1 MEMITENYG
10 YYGRRR
16 IYTNADVITAENIVD
31 EVNNALISHMKNLK
45 EEEYLYWYRRGIQP
59 ILERTKQI
67 REEICNKVTINNA
80 DMIVTFKD
88 GYFLTKPATYIS
100 RKEDE
105 TITNKVKELN
115 EYVKLSGKY
124 EVDNEVVDWFHT
136 VGLGVLYVDTND
148 EPGIPFKT
156 YALDPR
162 NACVAYSREPGN
174 EPVMA
179 IKIVI
184 QNKQI
189 KVDAITKDRFFRLEG
204 KKLSDQELEYGYAP
218 DVTAFNLRYVR
229 EEANVIGEIPIIEYT
244 YNKLRMGAFENVLSI
259 MDEINLVQSNRIDG
273 IEQFIQS
280 LMILFNCDLDEGQTA
295 ASIRKEGFIALKNSG
310 ENKAD
315 IKILNEQLDQSQ
327 TQVTLKDLYEQMLDK
342 AGVPSSV
349 RDSGSTSDN
358 VGAVYLRNGWAVA
371 DTCARN
377 TEDEFKQANAY
388 FDRIVLAILKKK
400 VGFDL
405 NRSDFE
411 LKIIRNDLNNLLIK
425 TQAAM
430 NMKELGFAPA
440 LAFERSGLSND
451 PLTDVEV
458 SKEYIA
464 TKWATT
470 LPEEE
475 GEVSQGNVQGN
486 YIKGYWRNRKGL
498 GSSTIESQK
507 DTDSGKGGES
517 DADKG

>member
-1 MEMITENYG
+1 MAEIITSG
-10 YYGRRR
+10 MGLYGRRR
-16 IYTNADVITAENIVD
+16 IYTNTDAITDDNVLE
-31 EVNNALISHMKNLK
+31 EVNNALKTHMENLK

-59 ILERTKQI
+59 ILDREKEI
-67 REEICNKVTINNA
+67 RKEICNKVTINNA

-105 TITNKVKELN
+105 EITNKVKELN
-115 EYVKLSGKY
+115 EYVNLSGKY
-124 EVDNEVVDWFHT
+124 EVDNQVVDWFHT
-136 VGLGVLYVDTND
+136 VGLGVLYVEPND
-148 EPGIPFKT
+148 EEDIPFRT

-162 NACVAYSREPGN
+162 SACVAYSREPGN
-174 EPVMA
+174 RPVMA

-189 KVDAITKDRFFRLEG
+189 KVDAITKDFFFRLEG
-204 KKLSDQELEYGYAP
+204 KSLSNEELEYGYAP
-218 DVTAFNLRYVR
+218 DVSMFNLRYVGK
-229 EEANVIGEIPIIEYT
+229 EANIVGEIPIVEYA

-280 LMILFNCDLDEGQTA
+280 LMILYNCDLDEGNTA
-295 ASIRKEGFIALKNSG
+295 AEIRKAGFVALKNSG

-342 AGVPSSV
+342 AGVPNSV
-349 RDSGSTSDN
+349 HDGGSTSDT
-358 VGAVYLRNGWAVA
+358 GSAVYLRNGWAVA

-388 FDRIVLAILKKK
+388 YDRIVLAILKKK

-411 LKIIRNDLNNLLIK
+411 LKIIRNDLSNLLVK

-458 SKEYIA
+458 SKEYIEKVWIGQQ
-464 TKWATT
+464 TEQQM
-470 LPEEE
+470 L
-475 GEVSQGNVQGN
+475 
-486 YIKGYWRNRKGL
+486 KGDPNAAVRN
-498 GSSTIESQK
+498 STEPK
-507 DTDSGKGGES
+507 DRTEGGEP
-517 DADKG
+517 DAAAD

>member
-1 MEMITENYG
+1 MSIISENCG

-16 IYTNADVITAENIVD
+16 IYTNTDVITADNVVA

-45 EEEYLYWYRRGIQP
+45 EEEYLYWYRKGMQP
-59 ILERTKQI
+59 ILERTKEV
-67 REEICNKVTINNA
+67 REEICNKVIINNA

-88 GYFLTKPATYIS
+88 GYFLTKPAAYIS

-105 TITNKVKELN
+105 DITEKVKELN
-115 EYVKLSGKY
+115 EYVHLSGKY
-124 EVDNEVVDWFHT
+124 EVDNQVVDWFHT
-136 VGLGVLYVDTND
+136 VGLGVLYVEPND
-148 EPGIPFKT
+148 EPGIPFRT

-162 NACVAYSREPGN
+162 NACVCYSREPGN
-174 EPVMA
+174 KPVMA

-184 QNKQI
+184 QDKQI
-189 KVDAITKDRFFRLEG
+189 KVDAITRDSFFRLEG
-204 KKLSDQELEYGYAP
+204 KKLSDNELEFGFMP
-218 DVTAFNLRYVR
+218 DVTAFNLRYVD
-229 EEANVIGEIPIIEYT
+229 EETNVVGEIPIVEYA

-259 MDEINLVQSNRIDG
+259 MDEINLVESNRIDG

-280 LMILFNCDLDEGQTA
+280 LMILYNCELDDGQTA
-295 ASIRKEGFIALKNSG
+295 NDIRKMGFIALKNSG
-310 ENKAD
+310 DNKAD
-315 IKILNEQLDQSQ
+315 LKILSEQLDQSQ
-327 TQVTLKDLYEQMLDK
+327 TQTTLDNLYEQMLDK

-358 VGAVYLRNGWAVA
+358 VGSVYLRNGWAVA

-377 TEDEFKQANAY
+377 TEDEFKTANAY
-388 FDRIVLAILKKK
+388 FDRIVLAILRRKL
-400 VGFDL
+400 GFNL

-458 SKEYIA
+458 SKEYINA
-464 TKWATT
+464 KW
-470 LPEEE
+470 L
-475 GEVSQGNVQGN
+475 GNAPVEPQN
-486 YIKGYWRNRKGL
+486 
-498 GSSTIESQK
+498 
-507 DTDSGKGGES
+507 DSNGDKGGEPDATS
-517 DADKG
+517 D

>member
-1 MEMITENYG
+1 MAEIITSG
-10 YYGRRR
+10 MGLYGRRR
-16 IYTNADVITAENIVD
+16 IYTNADVITEDNVLE
-31 EVNNALISHMKNLK
+31 EVNNALRTHMENLK
-45 EEEYLYWYRRGIQP
+45 EEEYLYWYRRGMQP

-105 TITNKVKELN
+105 TITNKVRELT
-115 EYVKLSGKY
+115 EYVNLSGKY
-124 EVDNEVVDWFHT
+124 EVDNQVVDWFHT
-136 VGLGVLYVDTND
+136 VGLGVLYV
-148 EPGIPFKT
+148 EPHNEEDIPFKT
-156 YALDPR
+156 YCLDPR
-162 NACVAYSREPGN
+162 SACVAYSREPGN
-174 EPVMA
+174 QPVMA

-184 QNKQI
+184 SNKRI
-189 KVDAITKDRFFRLEG
+189 KVDAITKDFFFRLEG
-204 KKLSDQELEYGYAP
+204 KSLSNEELEYGYAP
-218 DVTAFNLRYVR
+218 DVSMFNLRYIEKEPNYV
-229 EEANVIGEIPIIEYT
+229 GEIPIVEYA

-280 LMILFNCDLDEGQTA
+280 LMILYNCDLDDGQTA
-295 ASIRKEGFIALKNSG
+295 AEIRKNGPIALKNSG

-342 AGVPSSV
+342 AGVPNSV
-349 RDSGSTSDN
+349 HDGGSTSDT
-358 VGAVYLRNGWAVA
+358 GSAVYLRNGWAVA

-388 FDRIVLAILKKK
+388 FDAIVLAILKRK

-411 LKIIRNDLNNLLIK
+411 LKIVRNDLSNLLVK

-430 NMKELGFAPA
+430 NMKQLGYAPA

-451 PLTDVEV
+451 PLSDIEV
-458 SKEYIA
+458 SKEYIEKA
-464 TKWATT
+464 WNTT
-470 LPEEE
+470 TPTMTTQ
-475 GEVSQGNVQGN
+475 SDPNAAVQN
-486 YIKGYWRNRKGL
+486 
-498 GSSTIESQK
+498 STEPK
-507 DTDSGKGGES
+507 DRTEGGEP
-517 DADKG
+517 DAVKD

>member
-1 MEMITENYG
+1 MEEIITSEMG
-10 YYGRRR
+10 LYGRRR
-16 IYTNADVITAENIVD
+16 IYTNTDVITADNVVA

-59 ILERTKQI
+59 ILNRKKEVRK
-67 REEICNKVTINNA
+67 EICNKVTINNA

-88 GYFLTKPATYIS
+88 GFFLQKDAAYIS
-100 RKEDE
+100 LKESE
-105 TITNKVKELN
+105 EVTNKVKELN

-124 EVDNEVVDWFHT
+124 EVDNQVVDWFHT
-136 VGLGVLYVDTND
+136 VGLGVLYVEPND
-148 EPGIPFKT
+148 EPGIPFVT

-174 EPVMA
+174 KPVMA

-184 QNKQI
+184 QDKQI
-189 KVDAITKDRFFRLEG
+189 KVDAITRERFFRLEG
-204 KKLSDQELEYGYAP
+204 KKLSDTELEYGYTP
-218 DVTAFNLRYVR
+218 DATAFNLRYVR
-229 EEANVIGEIPIIEYT
+229 DEANVVGEIPIVEYT

-280 LMILFNCDLDEGQTA
+280 LMILYNCDLDEGQTA
-295 ASIRKEGFIALKNSG
+295 AEIRKAGFVALKNSG

-342 AGVPSSV
+342 AGVPNSV
-349 RDSGSTSDN
+349 HDGGSTSDT
-358 VGAVYLRNGWAVA
+358 GSAVYLRNGWAIA

-400 VGFDL
+400 EGFEL

-411 LKIIRNDLNNLLIK
+411 LKIVRNDMSNLLVK

-430 NMKELGFAPA
+430 NMKQLGFAPA

-458 SKEYIA
+458 SKEYIE
-464 TKWATT
+464 KSW
-470 LPEEE
+470 
-475 GEVSQGNVQGN
+475 SQQNQDMNSGVTDNSAVQN
-486 YIKGYWRNRKGL
+486 
-498 GSSTIESQK
+498 STEPK
-507 DTDSGKGGES
+507 DRTEGGEP
-517 DADKG
+517 DVAET